1 MRSVIFIVIE
11 EVKRKPD
18 KSWPVGRSAFKG
30 VIEYKVVPEEGC
42 DPEKLFIDYD
52 FADKYGRTRRMVTV
66 YRKKSRPLAKFIGTD
81 RWGTNRNL
89 IWKLRHNEGN
99 GLVRDL
105 RNKPEGYEGFT
116 PVRFRRVV
124 NGPGASA
131 CWGIET
137 KESAR
142 DLIRIGLTRESLH
155 E

>member
-11 EVKRKPD
+11 EIKRKPD
-18 KSWPVGRSAFKG
+18 ESWPVGRTAFKG
-30 VIEYKVVPEEGC
+30 VIEYKVIPEEGC

-142 DLIRIGLTRESLH
+142 ELIRIGLTRESLH